1 MENEAKMD
9 ELLAQIKL
17 LVSKMD
23 TSLQND
29 RLISD
34 KLSGSSR
41 AEAEKGRSR
50 AEAERGHRESVRSR
64 NRYNEEEEEEEEG
77 LGIGKN
83 CFPSPMKLFRG
94 LKCCGMTGRE
104 EEED

>member
-1 MENEAKMD
+1 MENDAKMD

-50 AEAERGHRESVRSR
+50 AEAERGRRESVRSMGS
-64 NRYNEEEEEEEEG
+64 EEEEEEG
-77 LGIGKN
+77 LGIGKS
-83 CFPSPMKLFRG
+83 CFPSPKKLLRG
-94 LKCCGMTGRE
+94 LKCCSVIGGE

>member
-1 MENEAKMD
+1 MENDAKMD

-17 LVSKMD
+17 LVGKMD

-41 AEAEKGRSR
+41 AEAEKGR
-50 AEAERGHRESVRSR
+50 RESVRSR
-64 NRYNEEEEEEEEG
+64 SKYNEEEEEEEEG
-77 LGIGKN
+77 GLGIGKS
-83 CFPSPMKLFRG
+83 CFPSPMKLFKG